1 MYIANPIY
9 DVVFKFMMEDNRVAK
24 AFLSA
29 IIQEKVTELDFATQE
44 HTIRMPPPKED
55 TEPEKK
61 PEGSGLNLTV
71 CRFDFSARIATP
83 EGEYKTVLIEL
94 QKAKLASDIMR
105 FRRYLGLNYK
115 NPNNAYGE
123 GSDRKACQIYCIFL
137 LGYGIGFPESPVI
150 QVDSTIKDV
159 TTNQPLPG
167 PNEFI
172 DSLHH
177 RSWIVQ
183 TEQLKSRRRTDLEK
197 LLSIFDQ
204 ENRTKDHHILN
215 VDEDEFPEEYRSII
229 RRLRMAFESEDIQIE
244 MEMEDDYLEELREK
258 EREVAEKE
266 KALIEEK
273 KINREQKKALKD
285 KDRVIENKDRVIE
298 DKEKA
303 LEDKD
308 RVIKDKVK
316 ALEDRDRAIEE
327 LRKQLAEK
335 QR

>member
-1 MYIANPIY
+1 
-9 DVVFKFMMEDNRVAK
+9 MMEDNRVAK

-29 IIQEKVTELDFATQE
+29 IIQEKVTELDFAAQE
-44 HTIRMPPPKED
+44 HTVRVPPKKES
-55 TEPEKK
+55 EPEKK

-83 EGEYKTVLIEL
+83 EGSFKTVLIEL

-123 GSDRKACQIYCIFL
+123 GNDRKACQIYCIFL
-137 LGYGIGFPESPVI
+137 LGCGIGFPESPVI
-150 QVDSTIKDV
+150 RVDSTVKDV
-159 TTNQPLPG
+159 TTDQPLYG
-167 PNEFI
+167 PNEFV

-215 VDEDEFPEEYRSII
+215 VDEDDFPEEYRSVI

-244 MEMEDDYLEELREK
+244 MEMEDDYLEELRDR
-258 EREVAEKE
+258 EREIAQKEKALEEQGKALKEKE
-266 KALIEEK
+266 KALEE
-273 KINREQKKALKD
+273 QGKALK
-285 KDRVIENKDRVIE
+285 E
-298 DKEKA
+298 
-303 LEDKD
+303 
-308 RVIKDKVK
+308 KDKV
-316 ALEDRDRAIEE
+316 LEEQRRLIEE
-327 LRKQLAEK
+327 LRKQLSGRRSEGGGDYPYK
-335 QR
+335 TDKEVK

>member
-9 DVVFKFMMEDNRVAK
+9 DTVFKFMMEDNKVAK

-29 IIQEKVTELDFATQE
+29 IIQEKVTELDFAAQE
-44 HTIRMPPPKED
+44 HTIRVPPKKE
-55 TEPEKK
+55 TEREKK

-71 CRFDFSARIATP
+71 CRFDFSARISTP
-83 EGEYKTVLIEL
+83 EGGYRTVLIEL

-123 GSDRKACQIYCIFL
+123 GNDRKACQIYCIFL
-137 LGYGIGFPESPVI
+137 LGCGIGFPGSPVI
-150 QVDSTIKDV
+150 RVDSAAIDV
-159 TTNQPLPG
+159 ATDNPLPG
-167 PNEFI
+167 PNEFV

-204 ENRTKDHHILN
+204 DNRTKDHHILN
-215 VDEDEFPEEYRSII
+215 VDEDDFPEEYRSII

-244 MEMEDDYLEELREK
+244 MEMEDDYLKELQDR

-266 KALIEEK
+266 KVIEKQEKALEEQGK
-273 KINREQKKALKD
+273 ALEEQGKALKD
-285 KDRVIENKDRVIE
+285 KDR
-298 DKEKA
+298 A
-303 LEDKD
+303 LEEQ
-308 RVIKDKVK
+308 RR
-316 ALEDRDRAIEE
+316 LIEE
-327 LRKQLAEK
+327 LKKQVAGIRK
-335 QR
+335 

>member
-9 DVVFKFMMEDNRVAK
+9 DAVFKFMMEDNRVAK

-29 IIQEKVTELDFATQE
+29 IIQEKVTELDFAAQE
-44 HTIRMPPPKED
+44 HTIRVSPKKD
-55 TEPEKK
+55 TEQGKK
-61 PEGSGLNLTV
+61 TEGSGLNLTV

-137 LGYGIGFPESPVI
+137 LGCGIGFPESPVI
-150 QVDSTIKDV
+150 QVNSTAKDV
-159 TTNQPLPG
+159 TTDQPLPG
-167 PNEFI
+167 PNEFV

-215 VDEDEFPEEYRSII
+215 VDEDDFPEAYRSII

-244 MEMEDDYLEELREK
+244 MEMEDDYLKELQDR
-258 EREVAEKE
+258 EREVAQKE
-266 KALIEEK
+266 KIIEEK
-273 KINREQKKALKD
+273 D
-285 KDRVIENKDRVIE
+285 
-298 DKEKA
+298 KA
-303 LEDKD
+303 LEEKD
-308 RVIKDKVK
+308 RALEEQGKVLEEQGK
-316 ALEDRDRAIEE
+316 ALEEKDRIIEE
-327 LRKQLAEK
+327 LRKQLSG
-335 QR
+335 